1 MITNEGTSEAMTETL
16 ATPMQHALVIE
27 DQHLMRLALI
37 QEMQEALPASVVH
50 GAANLTTAM
59 DLLDSHQFDLILI
72 DPGLPGYDPK
82 SQIDRFAVVR
92 TIVELSPDAIHY
104 VVTGSDT
111 DAEWE
116 QCQRL
121 GVAAYLAKNNITT
134 GALVG
139 VLQEVA
145 EHGSCVRFTKE
156 IVSPPEFY
164 HSSLTPREQE
174 VLDWMRQ
181 RPEGISRKEIYAQL
195 SQRFGIEEGSAEKFY
210 KRARAK
216 LLKTGPLPKGL

>member
-1 MITNEGTSEAMTETL
+1 MVTNESRIEAMPETF
-16 ATPMQHALVIE
+16 ASPMQHALVVE

-37 QEMQEALPASVVH
+37 QEMQEALPSSVVH
-50 GAANLTTAM
+50 GAANLTIALE
-59 DLLDSHQFDLILI
+59 LLDSHQFDVILI

-82 SQIDRFAVVR
+82 SQIDRFSVMR
-92 TIVELSPDAIHY
+92 TIVELSPDAIHC

-111 DAEWE
+111 DEEWE
-116 QCQRL
+116 QCRRL
-121 GVAAYLAKNNITT
+121 GIAAYLAKNNITS

-139 VLQEVA
+139 VLQEIA
-145 EHGSCVRFTKE
+145 EYGHCVRLAKE
-156 IVSPPEFY
+156 TLSPPEFY

-181 RPEGISRKEIYAQL
+181 RPDGISRKQIYAQL
-195 SQRFGIEEGSAEKFY
+195 GQRFGVEDGSAEKFY

-216 LLKTGPLPKGL
+216 LLKTGRLPKEL

>member
-1 MITNEGTSEAMTETL
+1 MVTNEGTSEAMSETF
-16 ATPMQHALVIE
+16 ANPMQHALVIE

-37 QEMQEALPASVVH
+37 QEMQEALPSSIVH
-50 GAANLTTAM
+50 GAANLSTAM

-92 TIVELSPDAIHY
+92 TIVELSPDAIHC

-111 DAEWE
+111 DEEWE

-121 GVAAYLAKNNITT
+121 GVAAYLAKNNLKS

-139 VLQEVA
+139 VLQQVA
-145 EHGSCVRFTKE
+145 LNGVCVRLTKE
-156 IVSPPEFY
+156 TISPPEFY
-164 HSSLTPREQE
+164 YSSLTPREQG

-181 RPEGISRKEIYAQL
+181 RPAGISRKEIYEQL
-195 SQRFGIEEGSAEKFY
+195 GQRFGIDPASAEKFY

-216 LLKTGPLPKGL
+216 LLKTGLLPKGL